1 VSRILLVEDEPGIA
15 SFIAKGL
22 NSAGHDVAVVSDGRV
37 AVRVA
42 RDDDFDLVILDLGLP
57 GIDGHGV
64 LSRIRERGE
73 QLPVIILSARSE
85 LEDAVGSLD
94 GGADDYVT
102 KPFRFEELLARI
114 KARLRGRTPV
124 EVARLEVDDISL
136 DLRTRQLC
144 VGART
149 DELSPREFGLAEL
162 LMDNPGEALSRE
174 RILSQVWGYDHD
186 PGSNI
191 VDVYVGYL
199 RRKVGHERIETVRGV
214 GYRFVADQGGDPAV

>member
-1 VSRILLVEDEPGIA
+1 VSRILVVEDEPGIA

-22 NSAGHDVAVVSDGRV
+22 KGAGHGVVVVADGRI
-37 AVRVA
+37 AARVA
-42 RDDDFDLVILDLGLP
+42 RDEDFDLVLLDLGLP
-57 GIDGHGV
+57 GLDGHGV
-64 LSRIRERGE
+64 LARIRERGE
-73 QLPVIILSARSE
+73 QLPVIILTARSG

-94 GGADDYVT
+94 SGADDYVT

-114 KARLRGRTPV
+114 KARLRGRQPLD
-124 EVARLEVDDISL
+124 AGRIEVDDIVL
-136 DLRTRQLC
+136 DLHTRRLH
-144 VGART
+144 VGDRS
-149 DELSPREFGLAEL
+149 DELSAREFGLAEL
-162 LMDNPGEALSRE
+162 LMDNAGEALTRE

-214 GYRFVADQGGDPAV
+214 GYRFVSRA